1 MQECKVEG
9 CSQPIASKKTKLC
22 HKHHLRYIRYG
33 TTELTRQIV
42 DRSQKCIVEGCERTR
57 VTTLGY
63 CLKHYKEWKRRQPT
77 DTTKNV
83 QFAVNQLGT
92 LDVMECVVSITPN
105 GEDTEIHYIGK
116 NDYLNPME
124 IKGVNI
130 IKHKTESGFIKSLLK
145 RYWEE
150 NSCQTKSYI
159 TSILINWIIAKA
171 IYMCVKIT
179 KNTPLYID
187 SWSELRRN
195 SLIWEL
201 SSLQMGN
208 IGGVSNSSAYKML
221 GNGWTV
227 DVIAH
232 LIKSTL
238 KENINDS

>member
-1 MQECKVEG
+1 M
-9 CSQPIASKKTKLC
+9 
-22 HKHHLRYIRYG
+22 
-33 TTELTRQIV
+33 
-42 DRSQKCIVEGCERTR
+42 
-57 VTTLGY
+57 
-63 CLKHYKEWKRRQPT
+63 
-77 DTTKNV
+77 
-83 QFAVNQLGT
+83 NQLDT
-92 LDVMECVVSITPN
+92 LDAMECVVSIITN

-130 IKHKTESGFIKSLLK
+130 IKHKTESGFIESLLK
-145 RYWEE
+145 RYWEG

-171 IYMCVKIT
+171 IYMCVKTI
-179 KNTPLYID
+179 KNTSLYID
-187 SWSELRRN
+187 SWSELQRN

-208 IGGVSNSSAYKML
+208 IGGVSDSSAYKML

-238 KENINDS
+238 MENTNDS